1 MSMIGML
8 LRLEM
13 PVLPSGKVHTNVCM
27 SSAVTRFK
35 ESQKNVQE
43 TNVEAVFKAIA
54 DGHHDNI
61 AMQAATGLSKTTCFN
76 ACCTLL
82 KAGRVTVKTSPRPH
96 RYYTVES

>member
-8 LRLEM
+8 LRMEM
-13 PVLPSGKVHTNVCM
+13 PVLPNGKVHANVCM
-27 SSAVTRFK
+27 SSEVARFK

-43 TNVEAVFKAIA
+43 KNIETVFQAIA

-76 ACCTLL
+76 ACRTLL
-82 KAGRVTVKTSPRPH
+82 KAGRVTVKSSPRPH
-96 RYYTVES
+96 RYYVEE